1 MFIGPAGESREREA
15 KRLAAALLCSGETA
29 PCGVCRDCRKM
40 AAGVHPDFISVLRE
54 NNDSGKLK
62 ANLLVDQIRAMTAD
76 AAVAPNEAGRKVY
89 YIPEADLMN
98 PQAQNALLKSLEE
111 PPGHAAFILCAASA
125 ENLLPTI
132 RSRCVRQNVRGETAI
147 PAEMLEL
154 ADEYLRQV
162 GHREAAGVAR
172 FCYNHMQLSAADGL
186 TFLEAVRSRTADALC
201 GGRPVR
207 GLDAGRA
214 FRLQKLCEKAGE
226 YYRRNMNSK
235 DVFGVLAA
243 ETLR

>member
-1 MFIGPAGESREREA
+1 MFIGPAGESMEREV
-15 KRLAAALLCSGETA
+15 KHLAAALLCSAANA
-29 PCGVCRDCRKM
+29 PCGLCRDCRKM
-40 AAGVHPDFISVLRE
+40 AAGIHPDFIPVLRE
-54 NNDSGKLK
+54 NSDSGKPK

-76 AAVAPNEAGRKVY
+76 AAVAPNEAERKVY

-111 PPGHAAFILCAASA
+111 PPGHAAFLLCAASA

-132 RSRCVRQNVRGETAI
+132 RSRCVRRNVRGEAAI
-147 PAEMLEL
+147 SAEMLDL
-154 ADEYLRQV
+154 AEEYLRQ
-162 GHREAAGVAR
+162 AGSGKPANVAR
-172 FCYNHMQLSAADGL
+172 FCYNHMQLNAADGL
-186 TFLEAVRSRTADALC
+186 AFLEAVQSCVAEALC
-201 GGRPVR
+201 GRKPIQ
-207 GLDAGRA
+207 GLDTALL
-214 FRLQKLCEKAGE
+214 FQLQELCEKAGE